1 MSDYTPDR
9 WVIVE
14 INSDEHGKIRKV
26 LASWYGGFAGA
37 DEWRMNSGIEKVID
51 QGKYYDVIG
60 YSGSIYKCAKGAEGM
75 SAYTS
80 GIYESYKKKLEESNM
95 GTMEIVNILEGA
107 EIHSDKGYKVGTL
120 EDAEAFARKRNE
132 RKN

>member
-1 MSDYTPDR
+1 MSEYTPDR

-14 INSDEHGKIRKV
+14 INSPEHGTVRKV
-26 LASWYGGFAGA
+26 LGSWYGGFAGS

-51 QGKYYDVIG
+51 QGTYYDVYG
-60 YSGSIYKCAKGAEGM
+60 YSGSIYKCVKGAEGM

-80 GIYESYKKKLEESNM
+80 GVYENYKKKLEENDM
-95 GTMEIVNILEGA
+95 GTMEIVNIMTGA
-107 EIHSDKGYKVGTL
+107 DIHSDKGYEVCSL

-132 RKN
+132 